1 MRSKTQLINLYK
13 GVWSMEKVVGILR
26 FALMREIE
34 GREFYKE
41 KVKKVS
47 SKEIKDLLEGLAYM
61 EEDHV
66 RFIENLMKKVENN
79 VEVTLD
85 DAQQAIV
92 RTDFFEGREKSEMVN
107 GSLDQLANDLA
118 ILRMAYLIEEDF
130 EKFYKESAEKVSDP
144 EMKKILNLLGTWE
157 NGHKKALE
165 EAYEEAKR
173 SYWNQQGFEPL
184 F

>member
-1 MRSKTQLINLYK
+1 
-13 GVWSMEKVVGILR
+13 MEKVIGILR

-41 KVKKVS
+41 KAKKVS
-47 SKEIKDLLEGLAYM
+47 SKEVKELLEGLASM
-61 EEDHV
+61 EEDHIK
-66 RFIENLMKKVENN
+66 FIENLMKKVENN
-79 VEVTLD
+79 VEITLD

-107 GSLDQLANDLA
+107 GTLDQMANDLA

-130 EKFYKESAEKVSDP
+130 EKFYKESAQKVSDL
-144 EMKKILNLLGTWE
+144 EMKKILELLGNWE
-157 NGHKKALE
+157 NGHKKVLE
-165 EAYEEAKR
+165 DAYEEAKR
-173 SYWNQQGFEPL
+173 NYWNQQGFEPL